1 MSIKRKLVELEN
13 IGFQD
18 GGSEQLLMIRL
29 AATLSIDRTVNGP
42 EALIAIGGCQV
53 SIPLDDLF
61 QGLDYLGI
69 DLESWIGGPPEEHD

>member
-1 MSIKRKLVELEN
+1 MSIKRKLVELEDV
-13 IGFQD
+13 GFQD
-18 GGSEQLLMIRL
+18 GGSEQSLIRL

-69 DLESWIGGPPEEHD
+69 DLESWIGGPPEND